1 MLQDLKIEP
10 DVAQAAPLA
19 DAPAAPKRLPSL
31 TERVIE
37 LVGEELSPEEQIL
50 DDGTLISSHVLRLVS
65 RKIVAG
71 IPFESAYLAACGELK
86 PLFLSG
92 RIGADAPLVNEIID
106 TGPDDTAWTPTER
119 VALLEELGNVRL
131 FAADNFLAILDGK
144 EAGKVELFELR
155 FPFAEP
161 VYVRIALE
169 VAERTADRVMVD
181 RAPVP
186 VEAQR
191 PLPKP
196 SESAPMDMEF
206 WSGIV
211 VPVEADYSEYDPH
224 D

>member
-1 MLQDLKIEP
+1 MLQDLEIEP

-106 TGPDDTAWTPTER
+106 TGPDDMAWTPRER
-119 VALLEELGNVRL
+119 VALLEELSNIRT

-144 EAGKVELFELR
+144 EAGKIDLFELR
-155 FPFAEP
+155 FPFAES
-161 VYVRIALE
+161 VYARIAVD
-169 VAERTADRVMVD
+169 VAERTADRVMID

-186 VEAQR
+186 VEDQR
-191 PLPKP
+191 PVSKP
-196 SESAPMDMEF
+196 IESAPMDMEF
-206 WSGIV
+206 WGQIF
-211 VPVEADYSEYDPH
+211 VPIEAEETEYDPF